1 MIPGVPSITIAM
13 PVYNGAATLSRAVS
27 SALDQA
33 YRDIELLVIDDGSS
47 DTSVDLVRS
56 FRDPRIRL
64 IVHEENRGLAATRDH
79 LVDESAGSYIAWL
92 DQDDWAH
99 PQRIAKQFDL
109 LADRPNA
116 VLCGTWVEFV
126 TETETNGSKR
136 SRLLRRVVERDFTDS
151 EDLRAKM
158 IFRNMLRTSSVMS
171 RTAAIR
177 ANKLTFR
184 EEYAPAEDYQ
194 MWTQLNQVGDIVMIP
209 ETLARIYE
217 YSTGASVQG
226 AERQIIGARR
236 TRLELL
242 AELGFN
248 LSGAEVAL
256 HMFITERDGRRASPD
271 EYTAAAWWLDELQR
285 RNDDLLCF
293 PKDALRRACA
303 EQFASL
309 LWRCSREHPAHVGKL
324 VSASR
329 TSRSVPAWVLRRSI
343 RVAAQR

>member
-1 MIPGVPSITIAM
+1 MIPGVPSVTIAM
-13 PVYNGAATLSRAVS
+13 PVYNGARTLVRAVR
-27 SALDQA
+27 SALDQTF
-33 YRDIELLVIDDGSS
+33 RDIELLVIDDGSS
-47 DTSVDLVRS
+47 DSSVDLVRS

-64 IVHEENRGLAATRDH
+64 IVHEENRGLAATRDR
-79 LVDESAGSYIAWL
+79 LVDESVCSYIAWL
-92 DQDDWAH
+92 DCDDWAH
-99 PQRIAKQFDL
+99 PQRIAKQFAR
-109 LADRPNA
+109 LANLPNA

-126 TETETNGSKR
+126 NETNGSNR
-136 SRLLRRVVERDFTDS
+136 SRLLRRMIERDFTDS

-194 MWTQLNQVGDIVMIP
+194 MWTQLNQVGDIVMVP

-217 YSTGASVQG
+217 YSTGASAQG

-248 LSGAEVAL
+248 LSDAEVAL
-256 HMFITERDGRRASPD
+256 HMFITERDRRRASPD

-285 RNDDLLCF
+285 RNDDLVCF

-309 LWRCSREHPAHVGKL
+309 LWRCSKEHPAHVGKL

-329 TSRSVPAWVLRRSI
+329 TSRSVPAWALRRSI
-343 RVAAQR
+343 RVAG